1 MRDSKQDLINN
12 YLNHLKKERRLSANT
27 VKNYARDL
35 ALLIDSAAHDWGA
48 LHSHDIKRIIG
59 QLHSRGLSGS
69 SLSRVL
75 SAWRSFFRYLVNK
88 KIFDN
93 NPCVGIRAPKKNRR
107 LPSALS
113 PDELEKLLSID
124 PASELAV
131 RDKAM
136 FELCYSS
143 GLRLSEL
150 SNITLEAIDKNDS
163 TIRIIG
169 KGNKTRVVPI
179 GTKALSAIRAWLSLR
194 TNLGKPIT
202 DFLFPNKLGNPI
214 SPRTIQ
220 YRLNKWQK
228 AQGLTQNVHPHMLR
242 HSFASHILQSSG
254 NLRAVQEMLGH
265 ASVSTTQV
273 YTHLDWQH
281 LAKIYDTTHPRAKRK
296 SNK

>member
-1 MRDSKQDLINN
+1 
-12 YLNHLKKERRLSANT
+12 
-27 VKNYARDL
+27 
-35 ALLIDSAAHDWGA
+35 
-48 LHSHDIKRIIG
+48 
-59 QLHSRGLSGS
+59 
-69 SLSRVL
+69 
-75 SAWRSFFRYLVNK
+75 
-88 KIFDN
+88 
-93 NPCVGIRAPKKNRR
+93 
-107 LPSALS
+107 
-113 PDELEKLLSID
+113 
-124 PASELAV
+124 
-131 RDKAM
+131 M